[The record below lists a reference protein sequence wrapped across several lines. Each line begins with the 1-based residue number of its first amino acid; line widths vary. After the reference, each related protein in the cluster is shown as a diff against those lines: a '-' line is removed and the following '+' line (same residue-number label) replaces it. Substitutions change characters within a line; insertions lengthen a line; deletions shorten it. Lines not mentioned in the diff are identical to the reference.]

1 MPVTIAVLGD
11 RNVDF
16 LTHREIDATLAL
28 VPADV
33 DARWLPSPEAESAAE
48 ADGLWVVPG
57 TPYRDDGAVLEAIH
71 RARTA
76 GMPILGTCG
85 GFQYMTV
92 VEFARNAAGIGG
104 AAHAETEPEAPDPV
118 VARLSCSLVGEERQ
132 VTAVA
137 GTRVAELCGTAPF
150 TGPVSLVQLRARP
163 GARGGARRR
172 RPGRLGAGAGRGC
185 RGRRA
190 ARPSLL
196 PRDALPAPGGKLELR
211 SAAPADRGADLS
223 RGRDLT
229 RLYAGRVPPASS
241 RRTRSRES
249 AKRTAS

>member
-11 RNVDF
+11 RNVDL

-57 TPYRDDGAVLEAIH
+57 TPYRDDGAVLGAIH

-85 GFQYMTV
+85 GFQYMV

-104 AAHAETEPEAPDPV
+104 AAHEETEPDAPDPV

-137 GTRVAELCGTAPF
+137 GTRIAELCGTAPF
-150 TGPVSLVQLRARP
+150 TGFHWCNYGLAPEREAALVGAGMVVSARAPDAGVEAVELPGHPFYLATLFQPQVGSSSSGQLHPLIAALISAAAGAASMP
-163 GARGGARRR
+163 GAFR
-172 RPGRLGAGAGRGC
+172 RPAHGGPARG
-185 RGRRA
+185 
-190 ARPSLL
+190 S
-196 PRDALPAPGGKLELR
+196 LR
-211 SAAPADRGADLS
+211 SERP
-223 RGRDLT
+223 
-229 RLYAGRVPPASS
+229 
-241 RRTRSRES
+241 RR
-249 AKRTAS
+249 